1 MSQSDAVSAET
12 ESSGASGAS
21 AGSATSDPKADPAL
35 ARLQAQL
42 DWYDRHAGRSQRWF
56 TVFKVLSLIA
66 AAAIPILSGFGERWV
81 TLDVT
86 LTVGLLGA
94 AIVVIEGL
102 LRLFQ
107 WEQHWLRYRAT
118 WLALDR
124 EKALYLSTAGAYADS
139 ENPRRLLAERIEE
152 LMTQENMSWVSLHE
166 ERKGKDSAS

>member
-1 MSQSDAVSAET
+1 MSQSDTGSEQVGT
-12 ESSGASGAS
+12 SGSPGGRIVGDS
-21 AGSATSDPKADPAL
+21 KADPAL
-35 ARLQAQL
+35 ARLQSQL

-66 AAAIPILSGFGERWV
+66 AAAIPVLSGFGDRWV
-81 TLDVT
+81 GLDVT
-86 LTVGLLGA
+86 LSVGLLGA

-124 EKALYLSTAGAYADS
+124 EKALYLST
-139 ENPRRLLAERIEE
+139 
-152 LMTQENMSWVSLHE
+152 QEPMPTLRSSTLT
-166 ERKGKDSAS
+166 R

>member
-1 MSQSDAVSAET
+1 MSQSDAVSAQTET
-12 ESSGASGAS
+12 SGAPGAP
-21 AGSATSDPKADPAL
+21 AGRAAGDLKADPAL
-35 ARLQAQL
+35 ARLQSQL
-42 DWYDRHAGRSQRWF
+42 DWYNRHAGRSQRWF

-66 AAAIPILSGFGERWV
+66 AAAIPVLSGFGERWV
-81 TLDVT
+81 GVDVT
-86 LTVGLLGA
+86 LSVGLLGA

-124 EKALYLSTAGAYADS
+124 EKALYLSRAGTYADAQ
-139 ENPRRLLAERIEE
+139 NPRRLLAERIEE
-152 LMTQENMSWVSLHE
+152 LVTQENMSWVSLHE